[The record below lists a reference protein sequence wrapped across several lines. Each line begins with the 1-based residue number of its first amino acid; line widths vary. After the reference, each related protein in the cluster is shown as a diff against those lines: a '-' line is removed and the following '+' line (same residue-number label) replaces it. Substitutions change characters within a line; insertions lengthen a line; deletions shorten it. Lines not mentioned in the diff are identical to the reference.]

1 MKTHRNTFRRSLRFE
16 SLERRAM
23 LSVNALSG
31 IHVIVTN
38 LLGPAA
44 YGETVQGTHGFN
56 SGTVPTSTP
65 GTTNRQ
71 TPALAGIGATL
82 NNLNNLEGPA
92 AYGESIPRNN
102 NLFLIA
108 TVQASTQ
115 GTTSPPTSQ
124 AATSGQLVNVGTT
137 VANAASQLNV
147 LGTDL
152 QLVSGALGGA
162 VLSGIQQDLQ
172 ALTAGLNGA
181 SSGSVTGA
189 ISLPVDIVGVLA
201 GVNASAPVQLGG
213 IVQAIQ
219 GTLANLANDIQSLQG
234 ASSSPASDAVGGLGS
249 TLQNVL
255 QNVDTAISA
264 SGNGLG
270 SRNGGLS
277 GTGNL
282 PITPCRICWARWST
296 TGPSSI

>member
-1 MKTHRNTFRRSLRFE
+1 MKTRRNTFRRSLRFE
-16 SLERRAM
+16 SLEGRAM

-44 YGETVQGTHGFN
+44 YGETVQGTHGLN

-219 GTLANLANDIQSLQG
+219 GTLAPCRRRSGIEPFRRPELSHQ
-234 ASSSPASDAVGGLGS
+234 
-249 TLQNVL
+249 
-255 QNVDTAISA
+255 SA
-264 SGNGLG
+264 SPENWWI
-270 SRNGGLS
+270 SR
-277 GTGNL
+277 TW
-282 PITPCRICWARWST
+282 PE
-296 TGPSSI
+296 